1 MMNNSDD
8 SVALLADG
16 NGLGTQSSW
25 QLNALTEALGDLTLT
40 VSDSLS
46 VGRGNDNDVVL
57 GSKEVSRNHA
67 LLSVLNDKLYIKDLD
82 SSNGTFINDER
93 IENNESKHLKAN
105 DKVGFASFIF
115 QVGAQVEAATDTEAD
130 NIEIADT
137 PTVDNELE
145 VLPDTA
151 AIAMPV
157 VTEPVIEPTVPE
169 AEIATEN
176 EEFVETIEE
185 PELTAVSEPVIDSP
199 VEPVFT
205 EETGLENS
213 VPAAAVDEQVSEDIV
228 LDNNAEEPVV
238 KETIIGA
245 VLSATDSS
253 TVDEPIVAVEPTV
266 TTDEMTAMTNDNYD
280 DKKPVISAPVVDEP
294 LISEPLMQDKST
306 HQQPIV
312 SSEHDKTTTTE
323 LQEEAD
329 LDVLRAK
336 QAATSQFS
344 GTANLGAGRDLGTQG
359 NNAADQAITNPA
371 NAEQVNKQPSG
382 SWFIWVFMA
391 IIIIGLA
398 LWLFNMG
405 G

>member
-1 MMNNSDD
+1 MNNSDD